1 MEMALKSAKTAEN
14 KEKRGIFMK
23 IITVFYEEYYTEEHN
38 AAMRYIMNNLSGA
51 TVIQDTETATR
62 LEVTE
67 EALKAIEALC
77 GADCLYFE

>member
-1 MEMALKSAKTAEN
+1 
-14 KEKRGIFMK
+14 MK
-23 IITVFYEEYYTEEHN
+23 IITVFYEEYYTSEHN
-38 AAMRYIMNNLSGA
+38 AAMRYIMNNLNGA
-51 TVIQDTETATR
+51 KVIQDTETATR